1 MEVCAG
7 KLEKGDV
14 RIVIKDLEEGAKE
27 GAKKEIDVKSDVFEL
42 YGDWI
47 RKEVESLSEG
57 LNNVRI
63 EVEDKG
69 ALPWVLE
76 ARMESARRVYAE
88 EK

>member
-14 RIVIKDLEEGAKE
+14 RIVIKDLEE

-76 ARMESARRVYAE
+76 ARMESARRVYIYAK